1 MSSAGAGSLVLT
13 NPSGVS
19 LLNQFTNAINTLN
32 ASASRLL
39 SSAAANLAPLSAAAD
54 TAAMA
59 VSRGFVVA
67 SILYPPKAGEGS
79 DLAQGKTLDQFL
91 SLSIPAKTIGLN
103 DKQQLHQ
110 ATTTGEIALP
120 VRGRLVMSNDKVEV
134 MAVRPQNATPVK
146 VISAVKD
153 AASGLYVHSLPK
165 TNAQSASIQVVTAP
179 SITSSLEG
187 QPPLVSSLP
196 RTPVS
201 VRSPFSDAT
210 QISASGAIPFQDAI
224 LVYPEAAN
232 MEPVYVMY
240 GARSQNT
247 IEQAQKGL
255 AIANQSLD
263 TINRQY
269 QTELAALNRLKATP
283 EGRTLS
289 NPAKY
294 PLTYQQSSQQLSKT
308 QRIIAIKDKSLVD
321 ILLGKGISAYSTEV
335 MKRENSKASFNNVP
349 AIVITKDAYENLG
362 RRLLDTNKK
371 ISQQTTRLQTFTTSR
386 QQAQARITAAEA
398 KLKNELNQLL
408 TANQGIK
415 SPNNPYYPPPAT
427 QLLTDYL
434 GLQASPAKT
443 PLDDG
448 VSQKPR
454 WANTTGDT
462 IYEWNS
468 LNGSLETYKPGH
480 WETEIG
486 KGGKEARVWVVESVI
501 NPATGLYG
509 ITLPDE
515 QGNQGRTILI
525 NPINAPGTQG
535 LGPLLHPEKQQVVI
549 LNTGNN
555 QPVKNPIVR
564 VYPNLI
570 PPDVETLVTVP
581 PLENGYQPLYVMFNN
596 PRYLPGV
603 VTGNG
608 KAITGIWLDKAG
620 DELGAP
626 IPSQIADKLRGKE
639 FASFDQF
646 RKTFWQEVAKDP
658 ELSGQFKGINQSGMR
673 DGLSPFS
680 PKNEQVG
687 GREKY
692 EIHHIKPIKDGG
704 EVYNLDNLSVLT
716 PKRHISIHSKKGS

>member
-1 MSSAGAGSLVLT
+1 
-13 NPSGVS
+13 
-19 LLNQFTNAINTLN
+19 
-32 ASASRLL
+32 
-39 SSAAANLAPLSAAAD
+39 
-54 TAAMA
+54 
-59 VSRGFVVA
+59 
-67 SILYPPKAGEGS
+67 
-79 DLAQGKTLDQFL
+79 
-91 SLSIPAKTIGLN
+91 
-103 DKQQLHQ
+103 
-110 ATTTGEIALP
+110 
-120 VRGRLVMSNDKVEV
+120 
-134 MAVRPQNATPVK
+134 
-146 VISAVKD
+146 
-153 AASGLYVHSLPK
+153 
-165 TNAQSASIQVVTAP
+165 
-179 SITSSLEG
+179 
-187 QPPLVSSLP
+187 
-196 RTPVS
+196 
-201 VRSPFSDAT
+201 
-210 QISASGAIPFQDAI
+210 
-224 LVYPEAAN
+224 
-232 MEPVYVMY
+232 
-240 GARSQNT
+240 
-247 IEQAQKGL
+247 
-255 AIANQSLD
+255 
-263 TINRQY
+263 
-269 QTELAALNRLKATP
+269 
-283 EGRTLS
+283 GRTLS

-349 AIVITKDAYENLG
+349 GIVITKDAYENLG

-525 NPINAPGTQG
+525 SPINAPGTQG

-658 ELSGQFKGINQSGMR
+658 ELSGQF
-673 DGLSPFS
+673 
-680 PKNEQVG
+680 
-687 GREKY
+687 
-692 EIHHIKPIKDGG
+692 
-704 EVYNLDNLSVLT
+704 
-716 PKRHISIHSKKGS
+716 